1 MAFKIGNQTVL
12 DIDVGGG
19 TKIESA
25 TDKDVVL
32 YPGTG
37 GEIYIGSDTSLT
49 FEGSSP
55 PDEFEGRLKA
65 TTLTA
70 DREYTLPDHAYL
82 DGAVSQ
88 GMIAV
93 LDVTEFPTGDIA
105 TYVDAEIARA
115 GIAEVA
121 NTTAISDEATTARA
135 AELLLTNNLA
145 AEITRAGLAE
155 DANTLAITNLSVS
168 SGNAFA
174 AADVVVTDA
183 FIAADVVVTDA
194 YIAADVVVTDAYIA
208 ADTAQT
214 TALQTY
220 ADTAEADAV
229 ATAAA
234 DATAK
239 ANTAKSEAISEVT
252 NGAGAAFDT
261 LVEIQNAMATDAEL
275 STAITNVTSAAASTA
290 AADATTKA
298 DAAVVTANAY
308 TDTAIT
314 NNVDFTGY
322 AQESYVDT
330 AEADAI
336 TSAEAKDVV
345 RASAAATDA
354 TTKAD
359 AALASAEAKD
369 VVRASAAATDATT
382 KADAALASAEAKDVV
397 RASAAATDAT
407 TKADAALASA
417 EAKDVVRAS
426 AAATDATTKADAA
439 LASALAADAN
449 TTYTAGNGLTLTGTE
464 FTMSGAYTGNFTAT
478 GDVTAYSDIRFKH
491 NVKTI
496 TNAVDTVNN
505 LRGVM
510 FHKDNRN
517 STGVIA
523 QEVEAV
529 FPEVVH
535 TNPEGLKSV
544 AYGNIVGLLIEAV
557 KEQQIQITSLKE
569 EINNLKK

>member
-37 GEIYIGSDTSLT
+37 GEIYIGVDTSLT

-82 DGAVSQ
+82 DGAVSR

-93 LDVTEFPTGDIA
+93 LDVTAFPTGDIA

-115 GIAEVA
+115 GLAEDA

-194 YIAADVVVTDAYIA
+194 FIAADIVVTDAYIA
-208 ADTAQT
+208 ADIVVTNA
-214 TALQTY
+214 
-220 ADTAEADAV
+220 
-229 ATAAA
+229 AAA

-275 STAITNVTSAAASTA
+275 STAITNVTSAAAATA
-290 AADATTKA
+290 AADATTKADAALASAEAKDVVRASAASTDATTKA

-336 TSAEAKDVV
+336 
-345 RASAAATDA
+345 
-354 TTKAD
+354 
-359 AALASAEAKD
+359 ASAEAKD

-382 KADAALASAEAKDVV
+382 KADAAQ
-397 RASAAATDAT
+397 
-407 TKADAALASA
+407 
-417 EAKDVVRAS
+417 S

>member
-37 GEIYIGSDTSLT
+37 GEIYIGVDTSLT

-93 LDVTEFPTGDIA
+93 LDVTAFPTGDIA
-105 TYVDAEIARA
+105 TYVDAEIA
-115 GIAEVA
+115 A
-121 NTTAISDEATTARA
+121 NKTLIEIQEAIHAVEIVTEATTARA
-135 AELLLTNNLA
+135 AELLLTNNLT
-145 AEITRAGLAE
+145 AEITRAGIAE
-155 DANTLAITNLSVS
+155 ALNEAATIVNATNITALSVS
-168 SGNAFA
+168 TGVDFA

-194 YIAADVVVTDAYIA
+194 YIAADVVVTNA
-208 ADTAQT
+208 
-214 TALQTY
+214 
-220 ADTAEADAV
+220 
-229 ATAAA
+229 AAA

-336 TSAEAKDVV
+336 T
-345 RASAAATDA
+345 
-354 TTKAD
+354 
-359 AALASAEAKD
+359 
-369 VVRASAAATDATT
+369 
-382 KADAALASAEAKDVV
+382 SAEAKDVV

>member
-93 LDVTEFPTGDIA
+93 LDVTAFPTGDIA
-105 TYVDAEIARA
+105 TYVDAEIA
-115 GIAEVA
+115 A
-121 NTTAISDEATTARA
+121 NKTLIEIQEAIHAVEIVTEATTARA

-417 EAKDVVRAS
+417 
-426 AAATDATTKADAA
+426 
-439 LASALAADAN
+439 LAADAN

>member
-37 GEIYIGSDTSLT
+37 GEIYIGVDTSLT

-93 LDVTEFPTGDIA
+93 LDVTAFPTGDIA
-105 TYVDAEIARA
+105 TYVDAEIA
-115 GIAEVA
+115 A
-121 NTTAISDEATTARA
+121 NKTLIEIEEAIRGVEIVTEATTARA

-194 YIAADVVVTDAYIA
+194 FIAADIVVTNA
-208 ADTAQT
+208 
-214 TALQTY
+214 
-220 ADTAEADAV
+220 
-229 ATAAA
+229 AAA

-369 VVRASAAATDATT
+369 VVRASAAATDATS
-382 KADAALASAEAKDVV
+382 KAN
-397 RASAAATDAT
+397 
-407 TKADAALASA
+407 
-417 EAKDVVRAS
+417 
-426 AAATDATTKADAA
+426 AA

-464 FTMSGAYTGNFTAT
+464 FTMSGSYTGNFTAT

>member
-37 GEIYIGSDTSLT
+37 GEIYIGVDTSLT

-55 PDEFEGRLKA
+55 PDDFEGRLKA

-93 LDVTEFPTGDIA
+93 LDVTAFPTGDIA

-115 GIAEVA
+115 GIAEDA

-183 FIAADVVVTDA
+183 FIAADIVVTNA
-194 YIAADVVVTDAYIA
+194 
-208 ADTAQT
+208 
-214 TALQTY
+214 
-220 ADTAEADAV
+220 
-229 ATAAA
+229 AAA

-336 TSAEAKDVV
+336 T
-345 RASAAATDA
+345 
-354 TTKAD
+354 
-359 AALASAEAKD
+359 SAEAKD

>member
-37 GEIYIGSDTSLT
+37 GEIYIGVDTSLT

-70 DREYTLPDHAYL
+70 DRVYTLPDHAYL

-93 LDVTEFPTGDIA
+93 LDVTAFPTGDIA

-194 YIAADVVVTDAYIA
+194 FIAADIVVTNA
-208 ADTAQT
+208 
-214 TALQTY
+214 
-220 ADTAEADAV
+220 
-229 ATAAA
+229 AAA

-275 STAITNVTSAAASTA
+275 STAITNVTSAAAATA
-290 AADATTKA
+290 AADATTKADAALASAEAKDVVRASAASTDATTKA

-330 AEADAI
+330 AETDAI
-336 TSAEAKDVV
+336 
-345 RASAAATDA
+345 
-354 TTKAD
+354 
-359 AALASAEAKD
+359 
-369 VVRASAAATDATT
+369 
-382 KADAALASAEAKDVV
+382 
-397 RASAAATDAT
+397 
-407 TKADAALASA
+407 ASA

>member
-37 GEIYIGSDTSLT
+37 GEIYIGVDTSLT

-70 DREYTLPDHAYL
+70 DREYTLPNHAYEVS
-82 DGAVSQ
+82 GGGESQ

-93 LDVTEFPTGDIA
+93 LDVTAFPTGDIA
-105 TYVDAEIARA
+105 TYVDAEITRA

-135 AELLLTNNLA
+135 AELLLTNNLT
-145 AEITRAGLAE
+145 AEITRAGIAE
-155 DANTLAITNLSVS
+155 ALNEAATIVNATNITALSVS
-168 SGNAFA
+168 TGVDFA

-194 YIAADVVVTDAYIA
+194 YIAADVVVTNA
-208 ADTAQT
+208 
-214 TALQTY
+214 
-220 ADTAEADAV
+220 
-229 ATAAA
+229 AAA

-330 AEADAI
+330 AETDAI

-397 RASAAATDAT
+397 RALAAATDAT

>member
-37 GEIYIGSDTSLT
+37 GEIYIGVDTSLT

-55 PDEFEGRLKA
+55 PDDFEGRLKA

-93 LDVTEFPTGDIA
+93 LDVTAFPTGDIA

-115 GIAEVA
+115 GIAEDA

-194 YIAADVVVTDAYIA
+194 FIAADVVVTDAFIA
-208 ADTAQT
+208 ADIVVTNA
-214 TALQTY
+214 
-220 ADTAEADAV
+220 
-229 ATAAA
+229 AAA

-336 TSAEAKDVV
+336 T
-345 RASAAATDA
+345 
-354 TTKAD
+354 
-359 AALASAEAKD
+359 
-369 VVRASAAATDATT
+369 
-382 KADAALASAEAKDVV
+382 SAEAKDVV

>member
-1 MAFKIGNQTVL
+1 MAFRQIKAPALANAAVINTKLAPSAVSGQEAALAVNSISADTLLLHVAGTDTLAKITVSHLVGSVDTDDLTEGAANLYFTDLRAQTAV
-12 DIDVGGG
+12 
-19 TKIESA
+19 A
-25 TDKDVVL
+25 TD
-32 YPGTG
+32 
-37 GEIYIGSDTSLT
+37 IS
-49 FEGSSP
+49 
-55 PDEFEGRLKA
+55 
-65 TTLTA
+65 TA
-70 DREYTLPDHAYL
+70 VAAE
-82 DGAVSQ
+82 
-88 GMIAV
+88 AV
-93 LDVTEFPTGDIA
+93 L
-105 TYVDAEIARA
+105 ARA
-115 GIAEVA
+115 AEGTNA
-121 NTTAISDEATTARA
+121 TAIAAEATTARA
-135 AELLLTNNLA
+135 AEGVNDTAISAEVTRASGVEAALDTAYKLADTGLQTQINNILNNTDETALNSLAEIVAAYESADDIFTAGILANGNAISSETATRISDVSTLTTNLGLTQDELDA
-145 AEITRAGLAE
+145 SQVGAGLSAAGAYIVGAATNYLTAATSLSDADAKLDAQSKANADAIAAEVTRATGVESTNATNISTNVTNISTNATAISDEASTARTNETALSDDIQAEITARG
-155 DANTLAITNLSVS
+155 DADTAVRSE
-168 SGNAFA
+168 FA
-174 AADVVVTDA
+174 AADA
-183 FIAADVVVTDA
+183 L
-194 YIAADVVVTDAYIA
+194 
-208 ADTAQT
+208 QT

-234 DATAK
+234 DAT
-239 ANTAKSEAISEVT
+239 
-252 NGAGAAFDT
+252 
-261 LVEIQNAMATDAEL
+261 
-275 STAITNVTSAAASTA
+275 
-290 AADATTKA
+290 TKA
-298 DAAVVTANAY
+298 DAAET
-308 TDTAIT
+308 
-314 NNVDFTGY
+314 
-322 AQESYVDT
+322 
-330 AEADAI
+330 DAI
-336 TSAEAKDVV
+336 
-345 RASAAATDA
+345 
-354 TTKAD
+354 
-359 AALASAEAKD
+359 ASAEAKD
-369 VVRASAAATDATT
+369 VA
-382 KADAALASAEAKDVV
+382 
-397 RASAAATDAT
+397 
-407 TKADAALASA
+407 
-417 EAKDVVRAS
+417 RAS

>member
-37 GEIYIGSDTSLT
+37 GEIYIGVDTSLT

-93 LDVTEFPTGDIA
+93 LDVTAFPTGDIA
-105 TYVDAEIARA
+105 TYVDAEIA
-115 GIAEVA
+115 A
-121 NTTAISDEATTARA
+121 NKTLIEIQEAIHAVEIVTEATTARA
-135 AELLLTNNLA
+135 AELLLTNNLT
-145 AEITRAGLAE
+145 AEITRAGIAE
-155 DANTLAITNLSVS
+155 ALNEAATIVNATNITALSVS
-168 SGNAFA
+168 TGVDFA

-194 YIAADVVVTDAYIA
+194 YIAADVVVTNA
-208 ADTAQT
+208 
-214 TALQTY
+214 
-220 ADTAEADAV
+220 
-229 ATAAA
+229 AAA

-369 VVRASAAATDATT
+369 VVRALAAATDATT

>member
-37 GEIYIGSDTSLT
+37 GEIYIGVDTSLT

-70 DREYTLPDHAYL
+70 DREYTLPNHAYEVS
-82 DGAVSQ
+82 GGGVSQ

-93 LDVTEFPTGDIA
+93 LDVTAFPTGDIA
-105 TYVDAEIARA
+105 TYVDAEITRA

-145 AEITRAGLAE
+145 AEITRAGIAE
-155 DANTLAITNLSVS
+155 ALNEAATIVNATNITALSVS
-168 SGNAFA
+168 TGVDFA

-194 YIAADVVVTDAYIA
+194 YIAADVVVTNA
-208 ADTAQT
+208 
-214 TALQTY
+214 
-220 ADTAEADAV
+220 
-229 ATAAA
+229 AAA

-369 VVRASAAATDATT
+369 VVRA
-382 KADAALASAEAKDVV
+382 L
-397 RASAAATDAT
+397 AAATDAT

-491 NVKTI
+491 DVKTI

>member
-1 MAFKIGNQTVL
+1 VAFKIGNQTVL

-37 GEIYIGSDTSLT
+37 GEIYIGVDTSLT

-55 PDEFEGRLKA
+55 PDDFEGRLKA

-93 LDVTEFPTGDIA
+93 LDVTAFPTGDIA

-115 GIAEVA
+115 GIAEDA

-194 YIAADVVVTDAYIA
+194 FIAADVVVTDAFIA
-208 ADTAQT
+208 ADIVVTNA
-214 TALQTY
+214 
-220 ADTAEADAV
+220 
-229 ATAAA
+229 AAA

-336 TSAEAKDVV
+336 T
-345 RASAAATDA
+345 
-354 TTKAD
+354 
-359 AALASAEAKD
+359 SAEAKD

>member
-37 GEIYIGSDTSLT
+37 GEIYIGVDTSLT

-93 LDVTEFPTGDIA
+93 LDVTAFPTGDIA

-183 FIAADVVVTDA
+183 F
-194 YIAADVVVTDAYIA
+194 IAADVVVTDAYIA

-382 KADAALASAEAKDVV
+382 KADAALASA
-397 RASAAATDAT
+397 
-407 TKADAALASA
+407 
-417 EAKDVVRAS
+417 
-426 AAATDATTKADAA
+426 
-439 LASALAADAN
+439 LAADAN

-491 NVKTI
+491 NVETI

-510 FHKDNRN
+510 FEKDNRH

>member
-19 TKIESA
+19 TKVESA

-37 GEIYIGSDTSLT
+37 GEIYIGVDTSLT

-70 DREYTLPDHAYL
+70 DREYTLPNHAYEVS
-82 DGAVSQ
+82 GGGVSQ

-93 LDVTEFPTGDIA
+93 LDVTAFPTGDIA

-115 GIAEVA
+115 GLAEVA
-121 NTTAISDEATTARA
+121 NFDLVTAEAVTARA

-145 AEITRAGLAE
+145 AEIIRAGLAE

-183 FIAADVVVTDA
+183 FIAADVVITDA

-220 ADTAEADAV
+220 ADTAEAAAV

-330 AEADAI
+330 AETDAI
-336 TSAEAKDVV
+336 T
-345 RASAAATDA
+345 
-354 TTKAD
+354 
-359 AALASAEAKD
+359 
-369 VVRASAAATDATT
+369 
-382 KADAALASAEAKDVV
+382 SAEAKDVV

>member
-1 MAFKIGNQTVL
+1 MAFRQIKAPALANAAVINTKLAPSAVSGQEAALAVNSISADTLLLHVAGTDTLAKITVSHLVGSVDTDDLTEGAANLYFTDLRAQTAV
-12 DIDVGGG
+12 
-19 TKIESA
+19 A
-25 TDKDVVL
+25 TD
-32 YPGTG
+32 
-37 GEIYIGSDTSLT
+37 IS
-49 FEGSSP
+49 
-55 PDEFEGRLKA
+55 
-65 TTLTA
+65 TA
-70 DREYTLPDHAYL
+70 VAAE
-82 DGAVSQ
+82 
-88 GMIAV
+88 AV
-93 LDVTEFPTGDIA
+93 L
-105 TYVDAEIARA
+105 ARA
-115 GIAEVA
+115 AEGVNA
-121 NTTAISDEATTARA
+121 TAISAEATTARA
-135 AELLLTNNLA
+135 AEGVNDTAISAEVTRASGVESALDAAYKLADTGLQTQINNILNNTDETALNSLAEIVAAYESADDIFTAGILANGNAISAETTARISDVSTLTTSLGLTQDELDASQVGAGLSAAGAYVVGASTNYLTAATSLSDADAKLDAQSKANADAIA
-145 AEITRAGLAE
+145 AEITRATGVESTNATNISTNVTNIATNATAISDEASTARTNETALSDDIQAEITARGLADTAVRSE
-155 DANTLAITNLSVS
+155 
-168 SGNAFA
+168 FA
-174 AADVVVTDA
+174 
-183 FIAADVVVTDA
+183 
-194 YIAADVVVTDAYIA
+194 A

-290 AADATTKA
+290 AA
-298 DAAVVTANAY
+298 
-308 TDTAIT
+308 
-314 NNVDFTGY
+314 
-322 AQESYVDT
+322 
-330 AEADAI
+330 
-336 TSAEAKDVV
+336 
-345 RASAAATDA
+345 
-354 TTKAD
+354 
-359 AALASAEAKD
+359 
-369 VVRASAAATDATT
+369 
-382 KADAALASAEAKDVV
+382 
-397 RASAAATDAT
+397 
-407 TKADAALASA
+407 
-417 EAKDVVRAS
+417 
-426 AAATDATTKADAA
+426 DATTKADAA

>member
-1 MAFKIGNQTVL
+1 VAFKIGNQTVL

-37 GEIYIGSDTSLT
+37 GEIYIGVDTSLT

-70 DREYTLPDHAYL
+70 DRVYTLPDHAYL

-93 LDVTEFPTGDIA
+93 LDVTAFPTGDIA

-115 GIAEVA
+115 GIAEDA

-194 YIAADVVVTDAYIA
+194 FIAADIVVTNA
-208 ADTAQT
+208 
-214 TALQTY
+214 
-220 ADTAEADAV
+220 
-229 ATAAA
+229 AAA

-369 VVRASAAATDATT
+369 VVRASAAATEATT

>member
-37 GEIYIGSDTSLT
+37 GEIYIGVDTSLT

-93 LDVTEFPTGDIA
+93 LDVTAFPTGDIA
-105 TYVDAEIARA
+105 TYVDAEIA
-115 GIAEVA
+115 A
-121 NTTAISDEATTARA
+121 NKTLIEIEEAIRGVEIVTEATTARA

-194 YIAADVVVTDAYIA
+194 FIAADIVVTNA
-208 ADTAQT
+208 
-214 TALQTY
+214 
-220 ADTAEADAV
+220 
-229 ATAAA
+229 AAA

-290 AADATTKA
+290 AADATSKA
-298 DAAVVTANAY
+298 N
-308 TDTAIT
+308 
-314 NNVDFTGY
+314 
-322 AQESYVDT
+322 
-330 AEADAI
+330 
-336 TSAEAKDVV
+336 
-345 RASAAATDA
+345 
-354 TTKAD
+354 

-369 VVRASAAATDATT
+369 VVRAST
-382 KADAALASAEAKDVV
+382 AS
-397 RASAAATDAT
+397 S
-407 TKADAALASA
+407 
-417 EAKDVVRAS
+417 
-426 AAATDATTKADAA
+426 DATTKADAA

>member
-1 MAFKIGNQTVL
+1 VAFKIGNQTVL

-37 GEIYIGSDTSLT
+37 GEIYIGVDTSLT

-82 DGAVSQ
+82 DGAVSR

-93 LDVTEFPTGDIA
+93 LDVTAFPTGDIA
-105 TYVDAEIARA
+105 TYVDIEIARA
-115 GIAEVA
+115 GLAEDA

-183 FIAADVVVTDA
+183 FAAADVVITDAFIAADVVITDA
-194 YIAADVVVTDAYIA
+194 FIAADIVVTNA
-208 ADTAQT
+208 
-214 TALQTY
+214 
-220 ADTAEADAV
+220 
-229 ATAAA
+229 AAA

-275 STAITNVTSAAASTA
+275 STAITNVTSAAAATA
-290 AADATTKA
+290 AADATTKADAALASAEAKDVVRASAASTDATTKA

-336 TSAEAKDVV
+336 
-345 RASAAATDA
+345 
-354 TTKAD
+354 
-359 AALASAEAKD
+359 ASAEAKD

-382 KADAALASAEAKDVV
+382 KADAAQ
-397 RASAAATDAT
+397 SAAATDAT
-407 TKADAALASA
+407 TKADAAQ
-417 EAKDVVRAS
+417 S

>member
-37 GEIYIGSDTSLT
+37 GEIYIGVDTSLT
-49 FEGSSP
+49 FEGTSP
-55 PDEFEGRLKA
+55 PDDFEGRLKA

-93 LDVTEFPTGDIA
+93 LDVTAFPTGDIA

-382 KADAALASAEAKDVV
+382 KADAALASA
-397 RASAAATDAT
+397 
-407 TKADAALASA
+407 
-417 EAKDVVRAS
+417 
-426 AAATDATTKADAA
+426 
-439 LASALAADAN
+439 LAADAN

-569 EINNLKK
+569 EINKLKK

>member
-1 MAFKIGNQTVL
+1 M
-12 DIDVGGG
+12 
-19 TKIESA
+19 
-25 TDKDVVL
+25 
-32 YPGTG
+32 
-37 GEIYIGSDTSLT
+37 
-49 FEGSSP
+49 
-55 PDEFEGRLKA
+55 
-65 TTLTA
+65 
-70 DREYTLPDHAYL
+70 
-82 DGAVSQ
+82 
-88 GMIAV
+88 
-93 LDVTEFPTGDIA
+93 
-105 TYVDAEIARA
+105 
-115 GIAEVA
+115 
-121 NTTAISDEATTARA
+121 
-135 AELLLTNNLA
+135 
-145 AEITRAGLAE
+145 
-155 DANTLAITNLSVS
+155 
-168 SGNAFA
+168 
-174 AADVVVTDA
+174 
-183 FIAADVVVTDA
+183 
-194 YIAADVVVTDAYIA
+194 
-208 ADTAQT
+208 
-214 TALQTY
+214 
-220 ADTAEADAV
+220 
-229 ATAAA
+229 
-234 DATAK
+234 
-239 ANTAKSEAISEVT
+239 
-252 NGAGAAFDT
+252 
-261 LVEIQNAMATDAEL
+261 
-275 STAITNVTSAAASTA
+275 
-290 AADATTKA
+290 
-298 DAAVVTANAY
+298 TANAY

-369 VVRASAAATDATT
+369 VVRA
-382 KADAALASAEAKDVV
+382 L
-397 RASAAATDAT
+397 AAATDAT

>member
-37 GEIYIGSDTSLT
+37 GEIYIGVDTSLT

-70 DREYTLPDHAYL
+70 DREYTLPDHLYEVS
-82 DGAVSQ
+82 GGGGVSQ

-93 LDVTEFPTGDIA
+93 LDVTAFPTGDIA

-115 GIAEVA
+115 GLAEDA

-194 YIAADVVVTDAYIA
+194 FIAADIVVTDAYIA
-208 ADTAQT
+208 ADIVVTNA
-214 TALQTY
+214 
-220 ADTAEADAV
+220 
-229 ATAAA
+229 AAA

-298 DAAVVTANAY
+298 DAALASAEAKDVVRASAASTDATTKADAAVVTANAY

-359 AALASAEAKD
+359 AAETDAIASAEAKD
-369 VVRASAAATDATT
+369 VA
-382 KADAALASAEAKDVV
+382 
-397 RASAAATDAT
+397 
-407 TKADAALASA
+407 
-417 EAKDVVRAS
+417 RAS

>member
-105 TYVDAEIARA
+105 TYVDAEIA
-115 GIAEVA
+115 A
-121 NTTAISDEATTARA
+121 NKTLIEIQEAIHAVEIVTEATTARA

-417 EAKDVVRAS
+417 
-426 AAATDATTKADAA
+426 
-439 LASALAADAN
+439 LAADAN

>member
-37 GEIYIGSDTSLT
+37 GEIYIGVDTSLT

-93 LDVTEFPTGDIA
+93 LDVTAFPTGDIA
-105 TYVDAEIARA
+105 TYVDAEIA
-115 GIAEVA
+115 A
-121 NTTAISDEATTARA
+121 NKTLIEIQEAIHAVEIVTEATTARA
-135 AELLLTNNLA
+135 AELLLTNNLT
-145 AEITRAGLAE
+145 AEITRAGIAE
-155 DANTLAITNLSVS
+155 ALNEAATIVNATNITALSVS
-168 SGNAFA
+168 TGVDFA

-194 YIAADVVVTDAYIA
+194 YIAADVVVTNA
-208 ADTAQT
+208 
-214 TALQTY
+214 
-220 ADTAEADAV
+220 
-229 ATAAA
+229 AAA

-369 VVRASAAATDATT
+369 VVRA
-382 KADAALASAEAKDVV
+382 L
-397 RASAAATDAT
+397 AAATDAT